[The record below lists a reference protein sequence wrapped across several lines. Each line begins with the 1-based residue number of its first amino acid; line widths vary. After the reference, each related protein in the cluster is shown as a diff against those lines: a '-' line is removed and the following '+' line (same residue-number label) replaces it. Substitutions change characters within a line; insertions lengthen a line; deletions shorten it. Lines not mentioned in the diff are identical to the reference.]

1 MWLCFRGL
9 TVLWSCRINFA
20 YDPCLHTKSTSWLKE
35 QALPRLQWHTPVSSF
50 ILCLRCSLSSSGAMW
65 PGIKTETGLPEA
77 PSGGQPGFLSFT
89 TAYTSNQPG
98 HLHYSYPSQ
107 GKLQPHSVS
116 QDNAVTLSKGDLAV
130 AQLCFPLLLLV
141 TSNTVKKYLFSFGAV
156 FLVEHFVSPGS
167 SFTTS
172 SVYSSILSAPA
183 TTTTAATVVP
193 QVSVP
198 RRNERQNS
206 CLCVFIV
213 NRAGYLYSIPF

>member
-1 MWLCFRGL
+1 
-9 TVLWSCRINFA
+9 
-20 YDPCLHTKSTSWLKE
+20 
-35 QALPRLQWHTPVSSF
+35 
-50 ILCLRCSLSSSGAMW
+50 MW

-141 TSNTVKKYLFSFGAV
+141 TSNTVKKYFYFPLALFFQLSTLCLQAQASQHPVCTPASFQHRPPPQPQPQWFHRLV
-156 FLVEHFVSPGS
+156 FLGEMNGKTHAFVCLLRIGLGICTQYL
-167 SFTTS
+167 FKS
-172 SVYSSILSAPA
+172 SVLLCKNKWSL
-183 TTTTAATVVP
+183 
-193 QVSVP
+193 
-198 RRNERQNS
+198 NEDSMFLN
-206 CLCVFIV
+206 
-213 NRAGYLYSIPF
+213 